1 MTISGTTVIHVAIIL
16 VAKKC
21 AINAKGVVAYEENQ
35 AIFIMNAQIARSEKN
50 NGHSSAL
57 FRSDWPPKIQQLQNT
72 SPNLASQ
79 IVGNPLFL
87 QIAMQKK

>member
-35 AIFIMNAQIARSEKN
+35 AIFIMNAQIASEPRTAN
-50 NGHSSAL
+50 
-57 FRSDWPPKIQQLQNT
+57 IT
-72 SPNLASQ
+72 SEFLLDERLACCAASTYWA
-79 IVGNPLFL
+79 IIGWAINSMVLR
-87 QIAMQKK
+87 AHD